1 MTSLLD
7 IKNAGQFICKDCRIS
22 GSTNNL
28 YYFKFNNTDPEES
41 FKNITGNNTD
51 FTETI
56 MGFEPEFTAKVA
68 KLNKKIYEVGV
79 KYYGRKYSEGKKIT
93 WKDGFSAIRCI
104 LKYNLL

>member
-1 MTSLLD
+1 MVAYNNLRMNKNFGSSMTSLLD

-56 MGFEPEFTAKVA
+56 MGFEPEFTRP
-68 KLNKKIYEVGV
+68 LSDFIDDNSI
-79 KYYGRKYSEGKKIT
+79 
-93 WKDGFSAIRCI
+93 DLF
-104 LKYNLL
+104 N